1 MTLEE
6 AKKRILSLEKRLKSA
21 EEKLKTGSQVS
32 FGGETGTLTDF
43 ATVLK
48 NRFDELEQSIESLS
62 KAGATFAKGGTL
74 GTALSDSIKLLDEFT
89 GKPKMG
95 AQAIEELTKSFEQF
109 EKLSRI
115 AGDVTSKLAGD
126 LSTQAALL
134 NNLGLSYGDFSKNLD
149 IAIYSFGMTREGVSN
164 INLEINELAKSVNM
178 LPSTVSR
185 NFQKVSQTLAY
196 DFKKITEQFIGL
208 QSMAAKTGVSIDT
221 LMGKFGR
228 PMDTISGASDMAAR
242 LNALLGRNAFS
253 ATELLM
259 MDETTR
265 TETIRAALVN
275 SGAAQTAMTG
285 GVTGKFALQS
295 IQEVLGMS
303 TDETRRFLQGG
314 GVKEQMASEI
324 GKADPNNLAKNF
336 NEPSKKLKE
345 SLDDLTKTLRRQQMN
360 VSERDIVS
368 ARERALKDLRNSDF
382 LKTIITGQQ
391 ALTTGG
397 DIGSVTNQQL
407 AEAAMQD
414 TRIIELAQLVAS
426 GAVDANEVQFKTIV
440 DSLRRKEAQG
450 IAMLE
455 SQLED
460 NMSLGTD
467 LSPADLL
474 ILNEVPN
481 VLGAKLEMAE
491 FLRTNREK
499 TPAEKERKRKEI
511 DEKFKTVDDK
521 GRPTFFSK
529 AAGTIVIDPDKDRPT
544 PAFDPSSAIP
554 QVGTSSKPVTIQNNI
569 YIDSE
574 LATSNAFQTVIE

>member
-95 AQAIEELTKSFEQF
+95 AQAIEALTKSFEQF

-115 AGDVTSKLAGD
+115 TGDVTSKLAGD

-314 GVKEQMASEI
+314 GVKEQMAGEI
-324 GKADPNNLAKNF
+324 GKADPNNLAENF
-336 NEPSKKLKE
+336 NKPSKKLKE
-345 SLDDLTKTLRRQQMN
+345 SLDDLTRTLRRQQMN

-368 ARERALKDLRNSDF
+368 ARERALKNLQDSDF
-382 LKTIITGQQ
+382 LKTIIRGQQ

-397 DIGSVTNQQL
+397 NIGSVTNQQL

-426 GAVDANEVQFKTIV
+426 GAVSADEVKFEEIV
-440 DSLRRKEAQG
+440 QSLRLKEAQG
-450 IAMLE
+450 IAALE

-460 NMSLGTD
+460 NMNLGAGLT
-467 LSPADLL
+467 PADLL
-474 ILNEVPN
+474 ILNNVPN
-481 VLGAKLEMAE
+481 ILGAKLEMAQY
-491 FLRTNREK
+491 LRKNSGADQT
-499 TPAEKERKRKEI
+499 EKEAKRLDIKKRFE
-511 DEKFKTVDDK
+511 TVDKK
-521 GRPTFFSK
+521 GRPTFFSGK
-529 AAGTIVIDPDKDRPT
+529 VGDIVIDPDKDRPT
-544 PAFDPSSAIP
+544 PAFDSGTAIP
-554 QVGTSSKPVTIQNNI
+554 PVASSSKPVTIQNNI